1 MKTVQRNLVKE
12 YYRLTKPPI
21 WYLLVFTAFAGAFM
35 APWPGGDFP
44 LVGFSLA
51 IVAVILGGAGCNTLT
66 CYIDRDIDAIMPRTM
81 DRPLPIGSVSPRG
94 ALSYGLILTGL
105 AIPISYLASPWA
117 ALFMILGI
125 LDNVVVY
132 SMILKRR
139 SVSNILLGGFSGGM
153 PVLIGWS
160 AVSGGIPSMLGV
172 AMFLLVF
179 IWIPSHIW
187 SLSLRYKEDY
197 GKVNVPMLPVV
208 WKESLSIRIIAL
220 SSLALVVITA
230 AAFFVGQF
238 GILYLIVSGISAG
251 ILLFLSLKLLVKPNQ
266 DRAWK
271 LFKFTSPYLVF
282 VFLAMVIEKIL
293 LL

>member
-1 MKTVQRNLVKE
+1 
-12 YYRLTKPPI
+12 
-21 WYLLVFTAFAGAFM
+21 M
-35 APWPGGDFP
+35 APWSGGVFP
-44 LVGFSLA
+44 VVGLSLA
-51 IVAVILGGAGCNTLT
+51 IIAVILGGAGCNTLT

-105 AIPISYLASPWA
+105 AVPISYFASPWA
-117 ALFMILGI
+117 ALFMIIGI

-139 SVSNILLGGFSGGM
+139 SASNILLGGFSGGM
-153 PVLIGWS
+153 PVLVGWS
-160 AVSGGIPSMLGV
+160 AVSGVIPSMLGV

-197 GKVNVPMLPVV
+197 EKVNVPMLPVV

-238 GILYLIVSGISAG
+238 GILYIIVSGISAG
-251 ILLFLSLKLLVKPNQ
+251 ILLLLSLKLLVKPDQ

-282 VFLAMVIEKIL
+282 VFLAMIIEKIL